1 MHVAAVGTFDVRQAG
16 TVDACVALEPTTKD
30 KPWNGREGGGV
41 WKEGDGAEG
50 WRKREA
56 RRNWGNERVKRA
68 MRKDSCG
75 WREGGEGGGQ

>member
-1 MHVAAVGTFDVRQAG
+1 MRLSARLMFAKQERWMRVSRSNQRPRINRGTG
-16 TVDACVALEPTTKD
+16 
-30 KPWNGREGGGV
+30 GREGGGV